1 MPVTALSSTSRDVLV
16 GDVWQLVF
24 MVRDT
29 DMSIMSGVTPT
40 VVITLPDGTIGVA
53 PPLDTDP
60 MWSGGA
66 YRFDYTLTVPGRHLA
81 TVDVAGYGRLVYV
94 AWAKSAT
101 ANTGLPTVD
110 DVDDYLKS
118 GGGDHSWTTD
128 DMAGALDAEQAA
140 QRRVCRVD
148 PSYPADLREA
158 LLRRV
163 QRNLALRPNAL
174 AMFRG
179 DADAGDAQSPLPRYD
194 PEVSRLERPYRK
206 LPMG

>member
-101 ANTGLPTVD
+101 ANTGLPTV
-110 DVDDYLKS
+110 
-118 GGGDHSWTTD
+118 SWTTD